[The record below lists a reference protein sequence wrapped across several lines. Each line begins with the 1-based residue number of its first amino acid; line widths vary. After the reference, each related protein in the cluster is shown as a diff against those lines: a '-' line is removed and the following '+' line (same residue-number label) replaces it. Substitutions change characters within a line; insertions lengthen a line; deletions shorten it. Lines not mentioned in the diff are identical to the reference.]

1 MRTPQRRLD
10 PPLVDHSLQE
20 PERYE
25 FFQLVR
31 LYEIVFARHARR
43 QGSDVV
49 NERIRFRNS
58 LRLGFAPSQVD
69 AIAPSYRLDDEGLN
83 SGELEQIEV
92 TPSFMGMLGINGTL
106 PILYVFLARSGKTSH
121 ERFKKDESGRAFLD
135 LFTNRAVGHFYRA
148 WKKYR
153 LPILYETNRQN
164 RFLPLVLALGGLGF
178 DALRERLS
186 ASPGAIDDESIA
198 WLTGLLRQRPVS
210 AEALQRVLGAY
221 FRETVR
227 IEQFVGHWYV
237 VPVEQR
243 SCLGSRNATL
253 GGNALVG
260 ERVWQR
266 NLRVRIHIGPLRHA
280 RYMAFLPSG
289 ELASALEKILSLTTG
304 GQFEYEIRPILR
316 AEDVKPATLGGE
328 GGCRLGYDSFMLTR
342 PARQDRSDT
351 TYLTH
356 FIQ

>member
-10 PPLVDHSLQE
+10 PALVDHSLQE

-31 LYEIVFARHARR
+31 LYEILFRNAPRG
-43 QGSDVV
+43 QGGDPV

-69 AIAPSYRLDDEGLN
+69 AIAPSYARDEAGLDT
-83 SGELEQIEV
+83 GELEQVEL
-92 TPSFMGMLGINGTL
+92 TPSFIGMLGINGTL
-106 PILYVFLARSGKTSH
+106 PIHYTEQVINHA
-121 ERFKKDESGRAFLD
+121 RFKRDESGRAFLD

-153 LPILYETNRQN
+153 LPILYETDRQN
-164 RFLPLVLALGGLGF
+164 RFLPLILSLGGLGF
-178 DALRERLS
+178 DALRDRLGS
-186 ASPGAIDDESIA
+186 GAGGIDDESIG
-198 WLTGLLRQRPVS
+198 WFTGLLRQRPVS
-210 AEALQRVLGAY
+210 AEALQRVIGGY

-237 VPVEQR
+237 VPSEQR
-243 SCLGSRNATL
+243 SCLGGKNTTL

-266 NLRVRIHIGPLRHA
+266 NLRIRIHIGPLRHA
-280 RYMAFLPSG
+280 RYMAFLPKG
-289 ELASALEKILSLTTG
+289 ELAAALEKILSLATG

-316 AEDVKPATLGGE
+316 ADDIQPASLGG
-328 GGCRLGYDSFMLTR
+328 GAGCRLGRDSFMLSRPETR
-342 PARQDRSDT
+342 DRADT
-351 TYLTH
+351 SYLTH

>member
-31 LYEIVFARHARR
+31 LYEIVFARHVRG

-58 LRLGFAPSQVD
+58 LRLGFAPSQID
-69 AIAPSYRLDDEGLN
+69 AVTPGYRLDDDGL
-83 SGELEQIEV
+83 STGELEQIEL

-106 PILYVFLARSGKTSH
+106 PIHYTEQVISQA
-121 ERFKKDESGRAFLD
+121 RFKKDESGRAFLD

-178 DALRERLS
+178 DALRERLGS
-186 ASPGAIDDESIA
+186 APGAIDDESIA

-210 AEALQRVLGAY
+210 AEALKRVLGGY
-221 FRETVR
+221 FRESVR

-237 VPVEQR
+237 VPGEQR
-243 SCLGSRNATL
+243 TCLGSQNATL

-266 NLRVRIHIGPLRHA
+266 NLRVRIHIGPLRHD
-280 RYMAFLPSG
+280 RYMGFLPKG
-289 ELASALEKILSLTTG
+289 ELAAALEKILSLATG

-316 AEDVKPATLGGE
+316 ADDVKPATLGGST
-328 GGCRLGYDSFMLTR
+328 GCRLGYDSFMLSR
-342 PARQDRSDT
+342 PEKHDRADT

>member
-31 LYEIVFARHARR
+31 LYEIVFARHARW
-43 QGSDVV
+43 QGGDVV

-69 AIAPSYRLDDEGLN
+69 AIAPTYLLDDEGLN
-83 SGELEQIEV
+83 TGELERIEL

-106 PILYVFLARSGKTSH
+106 PIHYTEQVISH
-121 ERFKKDESGRAFLD
+121 ARFKKDESGHAFLD

-186 ASPGAIDDESIA
+186 AAPGAIDDESIA
-198 WLTGLLRQRPVS
+198 WLTGLLRQRPLS

-221 FRETVR
+221 FREAVR

-237 VPVEQR
+237 VPGEQR
-243 SCLGSRNATL
+243 TCLGSRNATL

-280 RYMAFLPSG
+280 RYMDFLPKG
-289 ELASALEKILSLTTG
+289 ELAAALEKILSLATG

-316 AEDVKPATLGGE
+316 AEDVKPATLGGS
-328 GGCRLGYDSFMLTR
+328 GGCRLGYDSFMLSR
-342 PARQDRSDT
+342 PAGQDRADT
-351 TYLTH
+351 AYLTH